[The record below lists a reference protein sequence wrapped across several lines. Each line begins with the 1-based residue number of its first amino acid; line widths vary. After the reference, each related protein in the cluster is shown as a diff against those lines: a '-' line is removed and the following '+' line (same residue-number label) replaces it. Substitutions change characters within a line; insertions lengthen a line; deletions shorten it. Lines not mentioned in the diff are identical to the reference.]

1 MTDRRPNVLFLS
13 FDALRAD
20 GTSVCGYG
28 RPTTPTLER
37 LTADAIL
44 CTNATASGA
53 FTQPSFASL
62 FQRPADLAN

>member
-20 GTSVCGYG
+20 RTSVCGYG

-37 LTADAIL
+37 LAADAIL
-44 CTNATASGA
+44 CTNATKR
-53 FTQPSFASL
+53 T
-62 FQRPADLAN
+62 